1 MIETITIIKKGE
13 KQNMENRVYLYGLV
27 VSNPKTCDDYYG
39 SDYCNMDLSV
49 QRLSGIVD
57 TIPLTIHRKLIE
69 KHKIKLGD
77 NLAVLGEFRSYNKI
91 ENNRSRLMLTMF
103 VHEVTDDIDVANPN
117 IIELSGYVCKLP
129 VYRTTPFNRE
139 IADLLIACN
148 RSGNKSDYL
157 PAIAWGRNARFAKN
171 ITVGEQIHIS
181 GRLQSREYQKRLDD
195 GTVQT
200 RTAYEISINQ
210 IDCENANA
218 QNGDTN
224 FILNNL

>member
-1 MIETITIIKKGE
+1 
-13 KQNMENRVYLYGLV
+13 MENKVYLYGLV
-27 VSNPKTCDDYYG
+27 VSNPTPCDDYYG
-39 SDYCNMDLSV
+39 SDYLNIQISV
-49 QRLSGIVD
+49 RRLSSIID
-57 TIPLTIHRKLIE
+57 TIPVILHRDLVE
-69 KHKIKLGD
+69 QYNVKLGD
-77 NLAVLGEFRSYNKI
+77 NLAVIGEFRSYNKI
-91 ENNRSRLMLTMF
+91 ENNRSRLMLSVF
-103 VHEVTDDIDVANPN
+103 VHEITDEIDTTNPN
-117 IIELSGYVCKLP
+117 VIELAGYICKMP

-171 ITVGEQIHIS
+171 IIVGEQIHIL
-181 GRLQSREYQKRLDD
+181 GRIQSREYQKRLDNGD
-195 GTVQT
+195 VQT

-210 IDCENANA
+210 IDCENANG

>member
-1 MIETITIIKKGE
+1 
-13 KQNMENRVYLYGLV
+13 MENKVYLYGLV
-27 VSNPKTCDDYYG
+27 VSNPTPCDDYYG
-39 SDYCNMDLSV
+39 SDYLNIQISV
-49 QRLSGIVD
+49 RRLSSIID
-57 TIPLTIHRKLIE
+57 TIPVTLHRDLVE
-69 KHKIKLGD
+69 QYNVKLGD
-77 NLAVLGEFRSYNKI
+77 NLAVIGEFRSYNKI
-91 ENNRSRLMLTMF
+91 ENNRSRLMLSVF
-103 VHEVTDDIDVANPN
+103 VHEITDEIDTTNPN
-117 IIELSGYVCKLP
+117 VIELAGYICKMP

-171 ITVGEQIHIS
+171 IMVGEQIHIL
-181 GRLQSREYQKRLDD
+181 GRIQSREYQKRLDNGD
-195 GTVQT
+195 VQT

-210 IDCENANA
+210 IDCENANG

>member
-1 MIETITIIKKGE
+1 
-13 KQNMENRVYLYGLV
+13 MENKVYLYGLV
-27 VSNPKTCDDYYG
+27 VTNPTQCDDYYG
-39 SDYCNMDLSV
+39 SEYCNIQISV
-49 QRLSGIVD
+49 RRLSSIID
-57 TIPLTIHRKLIE
+57 TIPVTIHRDLIAQYDV
-69 KHKIKLGD
+69 KLGD
-77 NLAVLGEFRSYNKI
+77 NLAVIGEFRSYNKI
-91 ENNRSRLMLTMF
+91 ENNRSRLMLTVF
-103 VHEVTDDIDVANPN
+103 VHEITDDIDTTNPN
-117 IIELSGYVCKLP
+117 IIELSGYICKMP

-171 ITVGEQIHIS
+171 IMVGEQIHIF
-181 GRLQSREYQKRLDD
+181 GRIQSREYQKRLPD
-195 GTVQT
+195 GDVET

>member
-1 MIETITIIKKGE
+1 MLKTITQIKKE
-13 KQNMENRVYLYGLV
+13 KNKKMENRVYLYGLV
-27 VSNPKTCDDYYG
+27 VSNPTICDDYYG
-39 SDYCNMDLSV
+39 SDYCNLDISV

-57 TIPLTIHRKLIE
+57 TIPLTIHNNLLKQ
-69 KHKIKLGD
+69 HAIKLGD
-77 NLAVLGEFRSYNKI
+77 NIAIIGEFRSYNKI
-91 ENNRSRLMLTMF
+91 ENNRSRLILTTY
-103 VHEVTDDIDVANPN
+103 VHEITDDIDTANPN
-117 IIELSGYVCKLP
+117 IIELSGYICKMP

-171 ITVGEQIHIS
+171 INVGEQIHIC
-181 GRLQSREYQKRLDD
+181 GRIQSREYQKRLED

-210 IDCENANA
+210 IDCEGANS

-224 FILNNL
+224 FILSNL

>member
-1 MIETITIIKKGE
+1 
-13 KQNMENRVYLYGLV
+13 MENRVYLYGLV
-27 VSNPKTCDDYYG
+27 VTSPTTSDDYYG
-39 SDYCNMDLSV
+39 SDYCNIQISV
-49 QRLSGIVD
+49 QRLSSIVD
-57 TIPLTIHRKLIE
+57 TIPITIHKDLVE
-69 KHKIKLGD
+69 QYNIKLGD
-77 NLAVLGEFRSYNKI
+77 NIGVIGEFRSYNKI
-91 ENNRSRLMLTMF
+91 ENNRSRLMLSVF
-103 VHEVTDDIDVANPN
+103 VNEVTDDMDTPNPN
-117 IIELSGYVCKLP
+117 LIELSGYICKMP

-171 ITVGEQIHIS
+171 IMVGEQIHIS

-210 IDCENANA
+210 IDCENANE
-218 QNGDTN
+218 QNGDTK
-224 FILNNL
+224 FILNS

>member
-1 MIETITIIKKGE
+1 
-13 KQNMENRVYLYGLV
+13 MENKVYLYGLV
-27 VSNPKTCDDYYG
+27 VSNPIPCDDYYG
-39 SDYCNMDLSV
+39 SDYRTIQLSV
-49 QRLSGIVD
+49 RRLSSIVD
-57 TIPLTIHRKLIE
+57 TILLTVHRDLVE
-69 KHKIKLGD
+69 EYDIKLGD

-91 ENNRSRLMLTMF
+91 ENNRSRLMLTVF
-103 VHEVTDDIDVANPN
+103 VHEITDEIDTTNPN
-117 IIELSGYVCKLP
+117 IIELSGYVCKMP

-171 ITVGEQIHIS
+171 IMVGEQIHIS
-181 GRLQSREYQKRLDD
+181 GRIQSREYQKRLDD

-200 RTAYEISINQ
+200 RTAYEISINN

>member
-1 MIETITIIKKGE
+1 
-13 KQNMENRVYLYGLV
+13 MENKVYLYGLV
-27 VSNPKTCDDYYG
+27 VSNPTPCDDYYG
-39 SDYCNMDLSV
+39 SDYCNLQISV
-49 QRLSGIVD
+49 QRLSSIVD
-57 TIPLTIHRKLIE
+57 TIPVTIHRDLVAQYNV
-69 KHKIKLGD
+69 KLGD
-77 NLAVLGEFRSYNKI
+77 HLAVIGEFRSYNKI
-91 ENNRSRLMLTMF
+91 ENNRSRLMLSVF
-103 VHEVTDDIDVANPN
+103 VQEVTEDIDTANPN
-117 IIELSGYVCKLP
+117 LIELSGYICKMP

-171 ITVGEQIHIS
+171 IMVGEQIHIS
-181 GRLQSREYQKRLDD
+181 GRIQSREYQKRLED